1 MAQRPSFDFAKLSTA
16 SKILLVASGVYII
29 DSFLPYW
36 NRVCVS
42 GGFGFPGGCAGTGL
56 WHDWG
61 ILAGLLAI
69 AILAMEVITILGVQ
83 ISMGTPQLRNQI
95 EAGLAGGVLLFTLL
109 RIIVDRHFLSWGA
122 WLGLI
127 LAIAIAYGGWMRWQ
141 EAQLGTGTST
151 PPPPPPSP
159 GGFSA

>member
-16 SKILLVASGVYII
+16 SKILLVGSGVYFIN
-29 DSFLPYW
+29 SFLPFW
-36 NRVCVS
+36 NRVCAS
-42 GGFGFPGGCAGTGL
+42 AFGFPGGCAGTGL

-69 AILAMEVITILGVQ
+69 AILAMEVITILNVP
-83 ISMGTPQLRNQI
+83 ISIGTPMLRNQI
-95 EAGLAGGVLLFTLL
+95 EAGMAGGVLLFTLL

-141 EAQLGTGTST
+141 EAQVGTVT

-159 GGFSA
+159 GGGFTA

>member
-16 SKILLVASGVYII
+16 SKILLVGSAVYII

-36 NRVCVS
+36 NHVCVS
-42 GGFGFPGGCAGTGL
+42 GFAGISGVCAGTGL

-61 ILAGLLAI
+61 ILAGLLAFL
-69 AILAMEVITILGVQ
+69 ILAMEIATILGVQ
-83 ISMGTPQLRNQI
+83 VQLGTAQLRNQI
-95 EAGLAGGVLLFTLL
+95 EGGLAGGVLLFTLL
-109 RIIVDRHFLSWGA
+109 RILVDRHFLSWAA

-127 LAIAIAYGGWMRWQ
+127 IAIAIAYGGWMRWQ
-141 EAQLGTGTST
+141 EAQVAST
-151 PPPPPPSP
+151 APPAPPPAPG